1 MSSPSL
7 VYFATY
13 ADQPE
18 ITDDDR
24 VLATALARRR
34 AAVRAA
40 PWDDSSITWSDATV
54 VIVRSTWDYHH
65 RRAEFLAWA
74 ERVAERTALY
84 NTPATMRWNSHKG
97 YLAELAASDIPV
109 IDTVFAEAGSAT
121 DVAAVAAEHRWDDL
135 VIKPAVSASAHET
148 IRFGATDRNAAQAHL
163 DRLLARGDAMLQ
175 PHLDVLGHRGELALM
190 FVDGRFT
197 HAVRRRSALVSA
209 ASMPRSAPAEAPAS
223 VIGFAE
229 RVLHE
234 AAMLMGANDLP
245 LYARVDLADDPAQ
258 GHRLLEL
265 ELIEPSLFFLH
276 APKAAESMAEAIM
289 WRLESA
295 RSRESGS

>member
-1 MSSPSL
+1 MSSRSL

-24 VLATALARRR
+24 VLASALVRRH

-40 PWDDSSITWSDATV
+40 PWDEASIPWSDATT

-65 RRAEFLAWA
+65 RRAEFLAWT
-74 ERVAERTALY
+74 ERVAARTPLY
-84 NTPATMRWNSHKG
+84 NTPATIRWNSHKG
-97 YLAELAASDIPV
+97 YLAELAARDIPV

-121 DVAAVAAEHRWDDL
+121 DVTAVAAQHRWDDL

-148 IRFGATDRNAAQAHL
+148 IRFRAGERGAAQAHL

-190 FVDGRFT
+190 FVAGRFT
-197 HAVRRRSALVSA
+197 HAVRRRSALASA
-209 ASMPRSAPAEAPAS
+209 ASMPRSAPADAS
-223 VIGFAE
+223 SSAIAFAE
-229 RVLHE
+229 RVLNE
-234 AAMLMGANDLP
+234 AVTLTGAGERP
-245 LYARVDLADDPAQ
+245 LYARVDLVEAPAR

-276 APKAAESMAEAIM
+276 APEAAESMADAM
-289 WRLESA
+289 T
-295 RSRESGS
+295 SGL

>member
-1 MSSPSL
+1 SSGL

-24 VLATALARRR
+24 VLAAALGRRA

-40 PWDDSSITWSDATV
+40 PWDDVSIAWSEAKA

-65 RRAEFLAWA
+65 RRAEFLGWT
-74 ERVAERTALY
+74 EHVAARTPLFNA
-84 NTPATMRWNSHKG
+84 PATIRWNSHKG
-97 YLAELAASDIPV
+97 YLADLAARDIPV

-121 DVAAVAAEHRWDDL
+121 DVAAVAAQHRWNDL

-148 IRFGATDRNAAQAHL
+148 VRFRSSEHDAAQAHL

-175 PHLDVLGHRGELALM
+175 PHLDVLGQRGELALM
-190 FVDGRFT
+190 FIAGRFT
-197 HAVRRRSALVSA
+197 HAVRRRSALA
-209 ASMPRSAPAEAPAS
+209 ATTSMPRSAPAEAPAS
-223 VIGFAE
+223 AIAFAE
-229 RVLHE
+229 RALEESAVLTGASE
-234 AAMLMGANDLP
+234 AA
-245 LYARVDLADDPAQ
+245 LYARVDLAETPAH

-276 APKAAESMAEAIM
+276 AAEAAESMAEAIT
-289 WRLESA
+289 
-295 RSRESGS
+295 SRI

>member
-1 MSSPSL
+1 VSSRSL

-24 VLATALARRR
+24 VLAAALGRHHAT
-34 AAVRAA
+34 VRAA
-40 PWDDSSITWSDATV
+40 PWDDVSIAWNDARA

-65 RRAEFLAWA
+65 RRAEFLDWT
-74 ERVAERTALY
+74 ERVASRTPLY
-84 NTPATMRWNSHKG
+84 NTPATIRWNSHKG
-97 YLAELAASDIPV
+97 YLAELAARDIPV

-121 DVAAVAAEHRWDDL
+121 DVASVAAQHRWDDL

-148 IRFGATDRNAAQAHL
+148 IRFRASERHAAQAHL

-175 PHLDVLGHRGELALM
+175 PHLDMLGQRGELALM
-190 FVDGRFT
+190 FVAGRFT

-209 ASMPRSAPAEAPAS
+209 ASMPRSAPAAAPESA
-223 VIGFAE
+223 IGFAE

-234 AAMLMGANDLP
+234 ASMLTGTSETP
-245 LYARVDLADDPAQ
+245 LYARVDLAEAPAQ
-258 GHRLLEL
+258 AHRLLEL

-276 APKAAESMAEAIM
+276 APEAAEAMAEAIAS
-289 WRLESA
+289 RLQ
-295 RSRESGS
+295 RRTGREG